1 MFLKVNKNLSL
12 IDKEASLL
20 PAVLVRFFSKS
31 SKIFSLI
38 EHHHEIVFTRWN
50 ISFDWVVYIGK
61 GPYRMFSKY
70 IFLNILITFLHG
82 QLSKLYEYL
91 NGRTNLAKRLL
102 RSYTLI
108 KKKLISELF
117 SQKNIANDNHLE
129 FLKKSLKK
137 QIF

>member
-1 MFLKVNKNLSL
+1 M
-12 IDKEASLL
+12 
-20 PAVLVRFFSKS
+20 
-31 SKIFSLI
+31 
-38 EHHHEIVFTRWN
+38 
-50 ISFDWVVYIGK
+50 VYIGK

-129 FLKKSLKK
+129 FLKKSLKNRFSK
-137 QIF
+137 DIV